1 VSDPVFIVGVPRSGT
16 TLLAASLAAHG
27 RISCGP
33 ETHFFRRLAQADE
46 AALVDAASWPETAV
60 SFISGIKHAGFK
72 GHESKFLLEKYGIE
86 RPEIAA
92 YLQEREPGVTAVLA
106 AVTETHMKRM
116 GKVRWAEKTPDHLL
130 HTELIRCYF
139 PNAPIIRIV
148 RDPRDAALSLT
159 RVPWGAASFA
169 EALLF
174 WRKWDA
180 ASYPFFETDGR
191 SHTIRFEDFVTRPQ
205 AELEKICAFI
215 GEPFE
220 PGMLDTART
229 SRTVNSR
236 NVPWK
241 RKVGGP
247 FDPSRT
253 EVWRRELDDA
263 DNRLAEAFLGDRM
276 AAYGYPVLG
285 RYPHWGALFPADD
298 LALKA
303 VDGLKRVAAEGV
315 RFWPA
320 AGEERPSVVVYLGD
334 PAVDNWFG
342 AGGRSKAAGAF
353 AVSANLLR
361 AKFSGQKVYWIPE
374 RGGEQWSGYLSSGVK
389 RLLAGRKVVGSAAPG
404 KGQNVPE

>member
-1 VSDPVFIVGVPRSGT
+1 VSDPIFIVGVPRSGT
-16 TLLAASLAAHG
+16 TLLAAALAAHS

-33 ETHFFRRLAQADE
+33 ETHFFRRLAQADA
-46 AALVDAASWPETAV
+46 AALVDADVWPETAV
-60 SFISGIKHAGFK
+60 SFISSIQHTGFK

-86 RPEIAA
+86 RQEAVA
-92 YLQEREPGVTAVLA
+92 YLQEREPAVTAVLA
-106 AVTETHMKRM
+106 AVTETHMKRT

-130 HTELIRCYF
+130 HTELIRRYF
-139 PNAPIIRIV
+139 PDAPIIRIV

-180 ASYPFFETDGR
+180 ASYAFFENDEN

-215 GEPFE
+215 GELFE
-220 PGMLDTART
+220 PGMLDTASA
-229 SRTVNSR
+229 SRAVNSR

-241 RKVGGP
+241 QKVGGP

-253 EVWRRELDDA
+253 EVWRRELDSA
-263 DNRLAEAFLGDRM
+263 DNQLAEAFLGERM
-276 AAYGYPVLG
+276 AAYGYPLLG
-285 RYPHWGALFPADD
+285 SYPHWGELFPADE
-298 LALKA
+298 LALKF
-303 VDGLKRVAAEGV
+303 VVELQRVAADGV
-315 RFWPA
+315 RFWPVDGETRPFA
-320 AGEERPSVVVYLGD
+320 AIYLGD

-342 AGGRSKAAGAF
+342 ARGQNKAAGAF
-353 AVSANLLR
+353 AVFADLLR
-361 AKFSGQKVYWIPE
+361 AKFSGRKVYWIPE

-389 RLLAGRKVVGSAAPG
+389 RLLAGSKLSLA
-404 KGQNVPE
+404 